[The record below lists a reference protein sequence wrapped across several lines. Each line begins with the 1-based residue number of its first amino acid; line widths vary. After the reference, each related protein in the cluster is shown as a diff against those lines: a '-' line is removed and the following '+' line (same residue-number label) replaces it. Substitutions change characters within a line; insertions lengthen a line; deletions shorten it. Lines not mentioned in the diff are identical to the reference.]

1 VSDTSQAPDAKAALT
16 QDHAEL
22 YDTRVARRY
31 FAKFER
37 ITGYLGRV
45 AAELET
51 EGRLNRAETR
61 ILGRYLTGLAAT
73 FRALSYK
80 YLMTGRSDGAPRLTF
95 DRHESGFPVAQELMV
110 MANDAQQ
117 AAKHLA
123 GLASE
128 AELKDRMIRTIVG
141 DLSIP
146 TALQFSLSQ
155 RLYYQTLHDASQS
168 ETGGLFWARN
178 DPDAQWIGNDGDRR
192 RFLVHWAVYDTQVN
206 LPVVYLMDLEDTGGD
221 PLPRSNRRWP
231 QAQAHLMAQSLAG
244 LKLLTIAQGFDKDFA
259 DLHPRRLRRIHLGPM
274 YSHSFTLQSGPISEV
289 LKDANAPEGSDWALV
304 WTVEDLVAERTE
316 MVKDGWFSTVER
328 QIFKLDPVGGR
339 GADTGA
345 TQTERMIILPE
356 RPYQALVERNAPGLR
371 DHRKFVVGDG
381 GRLISTR

>member
-1 VSDTSQAPDAKAALT
+1 MSDTSQAPDAKAALT
-16 QDHAEL
+16 KDHAEL
-22 YDTRVARRY
+22 YDTLVARRY

-45 AAELET
+45 AVELENDGTLGRT
-51 EGRLNRAETR
+51 EVR
-61 ILGRYLTGLAAT
+61 ILGRYLTSLAAT
-73 FRALSYK
+73 FRALSHK

-141 DLSIP
+141 DLAIP
-146 TALQFSLSQ
+146 TALQFTLSQ
-155 RLYYQTLHDASQS
+155 RLYYQALNDAAQS
-168 ETGGLFWARN
+168 GSDGLFWARN
-178 DPDAQWIGNDGDRR
+178 DPDAQWLGSDGDRR

-206 LPVVYLMDLEDTGGD
+206 LPVIYLMELDDTGAD

-259 DLHPRRLRRIHLGPM
+259 DLHPKRLRRIHLGPM
-274 YSHSFTLQSGPISEV
+274 YSHSFTLQSGPISDV
-289 LKDANAPEGSDWALV
+289 LRDANAPEGWDWALV
-304 WTVEDLVAERTE
+304 WTVEDLVAERSE
-316 MVKDGWFSTVER
+316 EVKDGWFSTVER
-328 QIFKLDPVGGR
+328 QIYKLDPVGGR
-339 GADTGA
+339 GAETGA
-345 TQTERMIILPE
+345 TATERMIILPE

-371 DHRKFVVGDG
+371 DYRKFVVGDG
-381 GRLISTR
+381 GRLIATR